1 MQVIGTIRSPT
12 LRSSALVSVS
22 ETSSSKL
29 YNLPASN
36 NPQDIAYARITNT
49 SSQAVT
55 VIGTLYSQEGL
66 VLGNAHAVLI
76 PTLQPGETQ
85 VLDMLTLQQRSGSN
99 QPWTQRARLVIS
111 EPTSGI
117 QLMGMIRSKQ
127 SNILTN
133 MSAVRTIQ

>member
-1 MQVIGTIRSPT
+1 
-12 LRSSALVSVS
+12 
-22 ETSSSKL
+22 
-29 YNLPASN
+29 
-36 NPQDIAYARITNT
+36 
-49 SSQAVT
+49 
-55 VIGTLYSQEGL
+55 
-66 VLGNAHAVLI
+66 VLGNANATLI

-85 VLDMLTLQQRSGSN
+85 VLDMLTLQQRSGYT
-99 QPWTQRARLVIS
+99 QPWTGRARLVIS